1 MKDIAESTE
10 SRSQASKRADYGEKV
25 LWCLS
30 EMKMGEAADVPLT
43 VVLMSFAR
51 PTGAWASSV
60 GRSTSSDRLESL
72 VADDDACEVLVG
84 LQSGDSEARLSATRA
99 LRELV
104 EIEQIRAALNAE
116 RDGRTQREIGRLLG
130 VSQTE
135 VHRMLRRA
143 KNAGTDWVR
152 VAPRELILR
161 YRAGLISR
169 GTLLGRLNG
178 IEEGQVAPHSG
189 DGYTPGAWDQVRDAF
204 MDGLLTEDEYEEL
217 RKQSRSTNQRAA
229 APAGPQRAT
238 EQGGL

>member
-1 MKDIAESTE
+1 MEDVVDSTA
-10 SRSQASKRADYGEKV
+10 QASTGADYREKL
-25 LWCLS
+25 LWLLS
-30 EMKMGEAADVPLT
+30 QRHVGEAGDVPLT
-43 VVLMSFAR
+43 MALVSLAQ
-51 PTGAWASSV
+51 PAGAWAGSV
-60 GRSTSSDRLESL
+60 GHLATLSSRMGA
-72 VADDDACEVLVG
+72 VADDDDVCEVLVG
-84 LQSGDSEARLSATRA
+84 LQSGDSEARLSAARA

-143 KNAGTDWVR
+143 KNAVTDWVR

-178 IEEGQVAPHSG
+178 LDEGQVAPHSG
-189 DGYTPGAWDQVRDAF
+189 DGYTPGTWDQVRDAF
-204 MDGLLTEDEYEEL
+204 MDGLLTEDEYEDL
-217 RKQSRSTNQRAA
+217 REQSRRTNPRAGASAESQQSA
-229 APAGPQRAT
+229 AH
-238 EQGGL
+238 GGL

>member
-1 MKDIAESTE
+1 MEDVVDSAGQVST
-10 SRSQASKRADYGEKV
+10 SADYRQKL
-25 LWCLS
+25 LWHLS
-30 EMKMGEAADVPLT
+30 QRNVGEAGDIPLT
-43 VVLMSFAR
+43 VALMSLAR
-51 PTGAWASSV
+51 PAGAWAGPVGHHTVLSGSV
-60 GRSTSSDRLESL
+60 GSI
-72 VADDDACEVLVG
+72 VADDDDVHEVLVG
-84 LQSGDSEARLSATRA
+84 LQSGDSAARLSAARA

-130 VSQTE
+130 VSQTD

-169 GTLLGRLNG
+169 GTLLGRLNDLD
-178 IEEGQVAPHSG
+178 EGQVAPHSG
-189 DGYTPGAWDQVRDAF
+189 DGYAPGTWDQVRDAF

-217 RKQSRSTNQRAA
+217 REQSRRTNPRAGAPAETQRAA
-229 APAGPQRAT
+229 AQR
-238 EQGGL
+238 GR